1 MMLQHWLIAPDILR
15 QSSVLISFNL
25 WRWGHYVGLKWQ
37 DPIIQ
42 WWHLMSQKNR
52 ILFISSGIVEK

>member
-1 MMLQHWLIAPDILR
+1 MFFDMMLQHWLIASDILR

-37 DPIIQ
+37 APITQ
-42 WWHLMSQKNR
+42 W
-52 ILFISSGIVEK
+52 